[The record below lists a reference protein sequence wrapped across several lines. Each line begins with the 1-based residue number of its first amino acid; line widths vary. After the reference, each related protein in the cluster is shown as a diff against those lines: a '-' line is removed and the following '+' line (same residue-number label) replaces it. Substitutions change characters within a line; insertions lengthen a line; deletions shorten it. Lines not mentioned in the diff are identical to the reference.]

1 MGKRSQLFVWFGLSV
16 FGLCSCSKD
25 DSAASGPTGTF
36 SMSVQASG
44 EVIVGQSV
52 SRVGEDAENGSGNP
66 LPEVDDFSVSVSNH
80 GESVLEWSAFREMKE
95 EGNCELR
102 PGTYTA
108 EAWYGDVEK
117 EGFGQDYFAG
127 SQEFAV
133 KRGENTP
140 VSVTCYRG
148 NALLSVVYTDEFKSY
163 FSASYS
169 AEVFSSLGN
178 TVEYVQDESRFASF
192 APGELSVSV
201 RVKKPGQAE
210 EAEYPV
216 RPFPAEARHAYTLTL
231 DVDVSSATMTVS
243 FSEEVSEESVEF
255 DVSDEALNT
264 PAPRLAPS
272 GFQNGVALA
281 PVEGVAWED
290 SVSVVA
296 NAEAGLASFRM
307 RVASSYVEGMGVT
320 GEVDLMSSDP
330 NVETLRTLGLG
341 MKGLTGNVDRMALID
356 YTALVGNL
364 PAGNDENSFTVYAVD
379 NYGKKSDELTLKVT
393 PQFCGFAVAAAEGE
407 VPFLGNT
414 CRVNISFIDGAP
426 SKASFSLADGGQPL
440 TVTQVSEVTEAEGRK
455 QYTIDLQAPD
465 GVQFKEPFKVS
476 ASYLAYNETT
486 DDLDVGYGILV
497 DSEADVW
504 AKRAVVH
511 VYNEEDLSSLT
522 FQQYG
527 ENGDWQNVSVKQT
540 DGNYVTVSG
549 LPSGSAVKLRAIKS
563 GAEPTNEVDVETEE
577 ELQVGNPGFEDW
589 DVKDAWTKIGGS
601 ILGIAIGGE
610 SMYAY
615 YPYKETPQFW
625 DTNNELTTSER
636 RGVYSWYYAVY
647 PAVVP
652 TNATEL
658 HTATWHLNRYDGKD
672 FNIIPHSGSTAME
685 IATVGWGNNNWS
697 RFGHDTDYRTPGS
710 LFVGQFAN
718 KESEM
723 LGKPFASR
731 PTSVEF
737 YYKYYSYN
745 NENTVPFVEVYN
757 ANGEVIG
764 RGEISINSSTGNDY
778 VLGRM
783 VVNYVKNEKASSI
796 AISFK
801 STTVDNPATKDIQGS
816 KSENGGF
823 GDSRHIGSV
832 LTIDDVS
839 LIYE

>member
-210 EAEYPV
+210 EVEYPV
-216 RPFPAEARHAYTLTL
+216 MAFPAEARHAYTLTL

-290 SVSVVA
+290 NVSVVA

-330 NVETLRTLGLG
+330 TVETLRTLGLG

-393 PQFCGFAVAAAEGE
+393 PRLCGFAVAAAEGE
-407 VPFLGNT
+407 VPFLGNACQVT
-414 CRVNISFIDGAP
+414 VSFIDGDP
-426 SKASFSLADGGQPL
+426 SKASFSLTNGGQPL
-440 TVTQVSEVTEAEGRK
+440 TVTHVSEPTEAEGRK

-486 DDLDVGYGILV
+486 DDLDVGFGILV
-497 DSEADVW
+497 DDKVRDVR
-504 AKRAVVH
+504 AKRAVLH
-511 VYNEEDLSSLT
+511 LYNEEMDNVDFEYKT
-522 FQQYG
+522 G
-527 ENGDWQNVSVKQT
+527 NGAWQALEK
-540 DGNYVTVSG
+540 
-549 LPSGSAVKLRAIKS
+549 A
-563 GAEPTNEVDVETEE
+563 EVDGSFLTARNLTPSSQVTFRALRSGVSSNEESVQTENIF
-577 ELQVGNPGFEDW
+577 ELPNPGFETWTVGPDGMEGHG
-589 DVKDAWTKIGGS
+589 DVS
-601 ILGIAIGGE
+601 GINYAHLPYRSWERWYPYETVGTPHLDTLNEYTTSDGGE
-610 SMYAY
+610 NRNYSNFFGNKSWTRYVANSGTIRTAEHRSGAY
-615 YPYKETPQFW
+615 SALIRTVGW
-625 DTNNELTTSER
+625 
-636 RGVYSWYYAVY
+636 G
-647 PAVVP
+647 
-652 TNATEL
+652 
-658 HTATWHLNRYDGKD
+658 
-672 FNIIPHSGSTAME
+672 SGSTAVNSKSACQNVTIGE
-685 IATVGWGNNNWS
+685 L
-697 RFGHDTDYRTPGS
+697 Y
-710 LFVGQFAN
+710 
-718 KESEM
+718 
-723 LGKPFASR
+723 LGEYQSGGAASYGVACDSR
-731 PTSVEF
+731 PDSLRF
-737 YYKYYSYN
+737 YYKYYRQNSDS
-745 NENTVPFVEVYN
+745 FVAEIRVYN
-757 ANGEVIG
+757 EDTEIG
-764 RGEISINSSTGNDY
+764 SGIAGSNVTSAARDSWSDAIDIPIVYAVDNLRATSIS
-778 VLGRM
+778 
-783 VVNYVKNEKASSI
+783 VV
-796 AISFK
+796 FK
-801 STTVDNPATKDIQGS
+801 SGRSTSTDDMMIWPGFSNLTTGEYVGS
-816 KSENGGF
+816 Q
-823 GDSRHIGSV
+823 
-832 LTIDDVS
+832 LYIDDVS
-839 LIYE
+839 LIYK

>member
-1 MGKRSQLFVWFGLSV
+1 MFVWFGLSV

-102 PGTYTA
+102 PGAYTA

-127 SQEFAV
+127 SQEFTV

-216 RPFPAEARHAYTLTL
+216 MTFPAEARHAYTLTL

-264 PAPRLAPS
+264 PAPYLKAN
-272 GFQNGVALA
+272 GFQDGEALS
-281 PVEGVAWED
+281 PVEGADWK
-290 SVSVVA
+290 SAVSVVA

-320 GEVDLMSSDP
+320 GEVDLMSSDS

-393 PQFCGFAVAAAEGE
+393 PQVCGFAVAAAGGE

-414 CRVNISFIDGAP
+414 CRVNISFIDGDP

-440 TVTQVSEVTEAEGRK
+440 TVTQVSEAVEAEGRK

-511 VYNEEDLSSLT
+511 VYNEDDLSSLT

-589 DVKDAWTKIGGS
+589 HESFVWKGG
-601 ILGIAIGGE
+601 LGLGSTDINTF
-610 SMYAY
+610 
-615 YPYKETPQFW
+615 YPYKE
-625 DTNNELTTSER
+625 NESDQWWSTRNDLTTAKGGNYSYYYVAYPGTTPVTSSWAASEKV
-636 RGVYSWYYAVY
+636 GL
-647 PAVVP
+647 P
-652 TNATEL
+652 TTCC
-658 HTATWHLNRYDGKD
+658 DGA
-672 FNIIPHSGSTAME
+672 NSAE
-685 IATVGWGNNNWS
+685 IATVGWGEGSTCTTESWIPPLSNSMNCKNHTAGAL
-697 RFGHDTDYRTPGS
+697 FIGTYANGQENYGH
-710 LFVGQFAN
+710 
-718 KESEM
+718 E
-723 LGKPFASR
+723 FASR
-731 PTSVEF
+731 PDKMAF
-737 YYKYYSYN
+737 LYRFHSYN
-745 NENTVPFVEVYN
+745 KESASALIRIEHRDENQTVVLAEKTLLLTSDKATTDVETGTIELEY
-757 ANGEVIG
+757 ASSDYKATHIT
-764 RGEISINSSTGNDY
+764 ISFLSSTAEKPSIEPYYVPENFNGNRY
-778 VLGRM
+778 SRGIGNVL
-783 VVNYVKNEKASSI
+783 V
-796 AISFK
+796 
-801 STTVDNPATKDIQGS
+801 VDN
-816 KSENGGF
+816 
-823 GDSRHIGSV
+823 
-832 LTIDDVS
+832 VS

>member
-1 MGKRSQLFVWFGLSV
+1 MFVWFGLSV

-216 RPFPAEARHAYTLTL
+216 MAFPAEARHAYTLTL

-290 SVSVVA
+290 NVSVVA

-307 RVASSYVEGMGVT
+307 RVASSYVEGKGVT

-330 NVETLRTLGLG
+330 NVETLRTLGLE

-476 ASYLAYNETT
+476 ASYLDYNKTT
-486 DDLDVGYGILV
+486 DDLDVEYGILV

-589 DVKDAWTKIGGS
+589 HESFVWKGS
-601 ILGIAIGGE
+601 LGLGSTDINTF
-610 SMYAY
+610 
-615 YPYKETPQFW
+615 YPYKE
-625 DTNNELTTSER
+625 NESDQWWSTRNDLTTTKD
-636 RGVYSWYYAVY
+636 GGYSYYYVAY
-647 PAVVP
+647 PGTTPVTSSWAASGKVGLP
-652 TNATEL
+652 TT
-658 HTATWHLNRYDGKD
+658 YCDGA
-672 FNIIPHSGSTAME
+672 NSAE
-685 IATVGWGNNNWS
+685 IATVGWG
-697 RFGHDTDYRTPGS
+697 
-710 LFVGQFAN
+710 
-718 KESEM
+718 KESTCTTESWFPPLSNSM
-723 LGKPFASR
+723 NCKNHTAGALFIGTYANGQENYGHEFASR
-731 PTSVEF
+731 PDKMTF
-737 YYKYYSYN
+737 LYRFHSYN
-745 NENTVPFVEVYN
+745 NESASALIRIEHRDGNQTVVLAEKTLLLTSDKATTDVESGTIELEY
-757 ANGEVIG
+757 ASSDYKATHIT
-764 RGEISINSSTGNDY
+764 ISFLSSTAENPSIEPYYVPENFNGNRY
-778 VLGRM
+778 SRGIGNVL
-783 VVNYVKNEKASSI
+783 V
-796 AISFK
+796 
-801 STTVDNPATKDIQGS
+801 VDN
-816 KSENGGF
+816 
-823 GDSRHIGSV
+823 
-832 LTIDDVS
+832 VS

>member
-216 RPFPAEARHAYTLTL
+216 MAFPAEARHAYTLTL

-243 FSEEVSEESVEF
+243 FSDKVSEESVEF

-264 PAPRLAPS
+264 PAPYLKAN
-272 GFQNGVALA
+272 GFQDGEALS
-281 PVEGVAWED
+281 PVEGADWK
-290 SVSVVA
+290 SAVSVVA

-307 RVASSYVEGMGVT
+307 RVVSSYVEGMGVT

-341 MKGLTGNVDRMALID
+341 MKGLMGNVDRMALID

-476 ASYLAYNETT
+476 ASYLTYNETT
-486 DDLDVGYGILV
+486 DDLDVGFGILV
-497 DSEADVW
+497 DDKVRDVR
-504 AKRAVVH
+504 AKRAVLH
-511 VYNEEDLSSLT
+511 LYNEEMDNVDFEYKT
-522 FQQYG
+522 G
-527 ENGDWQNVSVKQT
+527 NGAWQALEK
-540 DGNYVTVSG
+540 
-549 LPSGSAVKLRAIKS
+549 A
-563 GAEPTNEVDVETEE
+563 EVDGSFLTARNLTPSSQVTFRALRSGVSSNEESVQTENIF
-577 ELQVGNPGFEDW
+577 ELPNPGFETWTVGPDGMEGHG
-589 DVKDAWTKIGGS
+589 DVTSLWAVVTYNRTPYRSW
-601 ILGIAIGGE
+601 E
-610 SMYAY
+610 RW
-615 YPYKETPQFW
+615 YPYKTENSPHW
-625 DTNNELTTSER
+625 DTLNEYTTSD
-636 RGVYSWYYAVY
+636 G
-647 PAVVP
+647 
-652 TNATEL
+652 TESK
-658 HTATWHLNRYDGKD
+658 TATASSHNTARYVANSGTLRSTVYRSGAYSAL
-672 FNIIPHSGSTAME
+672 IRTVGWGSGSTAAFS
-685 IATVGWGNNNWS
+685 IDCDHITVGEL
-697 RFGHDTDYRTPGS
+697 Y
-710 LFVGQFAN
+710 
-718 KESEM
+718 
-723 LGKPFASR
+723 LGEYQSGGTASYGVACDSR
-731 PTSVEF
+731 PDALRF
-737 YYKYYSYN
+737 YYKYYRQNSDS
-745 NENTVPFVEVYN
+745 FVAEIRVYN
-757 ANGEVIG
+757 GDTEIGSGIAGSNVTSAARDSWSDAIDIPIVYAVDNLRATSISVI
-764 RGEISINSSTGNDY
+764 
-778 VLGRM
+778 
-783 VVNYVKNEKASSI
+783 
-796 AISFK
+796 FK
-801 STTVDNPATKDIQGS
+801 SGISTSTDDIMVTPSFSNLTTGEYVGS
-816 KSENGGF
+816 Q
-823 GDSRHIGSV
+823 
-832 LTIDDVS
+832 LYIDDVS